1 MKRELAGLMVPIS
14 WSIHVH
20 MHVDEKSSSIHAHM
34 DVDEKSRVPHPQN
47 RKPGEKA
54 CMFGYKDTHRSRSAV
69 NVENDS
75 GIFPVRPLEPRFLQS
90 KQVRLV
96 IDEKG

>member
-1 MKRELAGLMVPIS
+1 ML
-14 WSIHVH
+14 
-20 MHVDEKSSSIHAHM
+20 
-34 DVDEKSRVPHPQN
+34 
-47 RKPGEKA
+47 
-54 CMFGYKDTHRSRSAV
+54 GYKDTHSSVSAV
-69 NVENDS
+69 NAENDS